1 MTEEETMTPTHLI
14 TETVGSVMTERPTLV
29 SPETP
34 VAELYGLMEERGIS
48 ACPVVNDEG
57 ELVGM
62 ASRVDL
68 LRAFR
73 PSRELHVLAAED
85 VRPLPVRE
93 IMHCGVVTLEPEDPL
108 VTAVDLFADTRFHV
122 LPVVRRGPGQPVVVG
137 ILAQSDALRHLMRAA
152 ALAL

>member
-1 MTEEETMTPTHLI
+1 MIPTHLI
-14 TETVGSVMTERPTLV
+14 TETVGSVMTERPVVVLQ
-29 SPETP
+29 ETP
-34 VAELYGLMEERGIS
+34 VAELYGILEERGIT

-73 PSRELHVLAAED
+73 PSRELHVLAAEE
-85 VRPLPVRE
+85 VLKLPVRE

-122 LPVVRRGPGQPVVVG
+122 LPVVRRGSGQPIVVG
-137 ILAQSDALRHLMRAA
+137 ILAQSDALRHLMRTA
-152 ALAL
+152 ALTQ